1 MGYYCT
7 VPQCTSL
14 AGKTKNV
21 KFHRFPRDV
30 TMADKWNNILKRGK
44 PYTKYSKVCSLHFT
58 QADYN
63 ATTMGQWKT
72 LSKDAIPSQNL
83 PKLNPD
89 GTVMVIRKS
98 RTVKYRESKKEDQS
112 ISCKSEKWSSLSQT
126 PLPLPLTPSEVLSP
140 EQHESNLNYRLHTLS
155 SIASS
160 IAPQNVPPSTPHNH
174 IQTIQKPGTPHSSTP
189 HSSTSHSST
198 PHGSTPHGSTPH
210 GSSPHGSTP
219 HASTPHNQTQTIQKP
234 RKQDAIMQ
242 TDPVN
247 SEEDDQQNSFSE
259 SEKSYNGSYGQ
270 YSEAKKYE
278 MPKDFSKTT
287 EDYIPQTNEE
297 YNKEAEKYALER
309 KSHNGYD
316 KMDYPK
322 QVVENGYQKAADVY
336 TFTEKEYQRPEP
348 YSYSSS
354 YQDSVEIL
362 RNQQHN
368 LQILQEQHRITENQ
382 NFFNESHIKQ
392 EIDFGNEEDKFL
404 YERSKEQIDAGTMYE
419 SQRRALEQ
427 QRLMD
432 QIQHQVKQEEPES
445 LTGRENVMQP
455 QGSPYYSNAP
465 SNVTG
470 GYYDQLSRPGPEL
483 LIAKQNALAAHTQLW
498 QNMKRPFYYS
508 EGAHYNTPQLLQRY
522 EDLSRILQ

>member
-30 TMADKWNNILKRGK
+30 PMADKWNSILKRGK

-98 RTVKYRESKKEDQS
+98 RTVKYKESKKDDLS
-112 ISCKSEKWSSLSQT
+112 ISCKTEKWSNLSQT
-126 PLPLPLTPSEVLSP
+126 PLPLPLTPTEVLTS
-140 EQHESNLNYRLHTLS
+140 EQQDNHLAYRLHTLS
-155 SIASS
+155 SIANA
-160 IAPQNVPPSTPHNH
+160 IAPNTSPHNQ
-174 IQTIQKPGTPHSSTP
+174 IQTIQKASTSPHIHNTPHNTP
-189 HSSTSHSST
+189 HTT
-198 PHGSTPHGSTPH
+198 PHNTPHTTPH
-210 GSSPHGSTP
+210 
-219 HASTPHNQTQTIQKP
+219 STPHNQVQTIQKP

-242 TDPVN
+242 TDPVQLD
-247 SEEDDQQNSFSE
+247 EDDQQNSYSE
-259 SEKSYNGSYGQ
+259 SEKSYNDSYAQQ
-270 YSEAKKYE
+270 YSDVKKYE

-287 EDYIPQTNEE
+287 EEYIPQTNDEEE
-297 YNKEAEKYALER
+297 YNKGAEKYALER
-309 KSHNGYD
+309 KCTPHNGYD

-322 QVVENGYQKAADVY
+322 QIIENGYQKPDVY
-336 TFTEKEYQRPEP
+336 TFNEKDYQNRPEP
-348 YSYSSS
+348 YSYPSS

-382 NFFNESHIKQ
+382 NFFNENHIKQ
-392 EIDFGNEEDKFL
+392 EIDFGNEEEKFL
-404 YERSKEQIDAGTMYE
+404 YERSKEQIDAGSLYE
-419 SQRRALEQ
+419 SQRRAMEQ
-427 QRLMD
+427 QRLME

-445 LTGRENVMQP
+445 HSSRENVMQP
-455 QGSPYYSNAP
+455 QGSPYYSTNGP
-465 SNVTG
+465 SNVAG

-508 EGAHYNTPQLLQRY
+508 EGAPYNAPQLLQRY